1 MPRHAG
7 GSTDRSRFGY
17 RRRVTDHLVVGERRL
32 ELSRGDITIERVDAV
47 ANAANEALRGGGGVD
62 GAIHRAAGPGLLEE
76 LRRRYPDGTPTGTA
90 VATDGHDLPARWVL
104 HAVGPVWRGG
114 GHGEPELLAGA
125 YRSCLRLADELG
137 ARSVAFPAISMGI
150 YGYPPPQG
158 ASVAVRTVAEH
169 LRGDTQVE
177 LVRFV
182 LFSEET
188 YDLFADALDGIA
200 EMA

>member
-1 MPRHAG
+1 
-7 GSTDRSRFGY
+7 
-17 RRRVTDHLVVGERRL
+17 VTDSIAVGDRRL
-32 ELSRGDITIERVDAV
+32 ELTRGDITTERVDAI

-90 VATDGHDLPARWVL
+90 VATEGHDLPARWVL

-114 GHGEPELLAGA
+114 ADGEPELLAGA

-150 YGYPPPQG
+150 YGYPPDAG
-158 ASVAVRTVAEH
+158 ARLAVTTVAEH
-169 LRGDTQVE
+169 LRGETGLEV
-177 LVRFV
+177 VRFV

-188 YDLFADALDGIA
+188 YELFADALA
-200 EMA
+200 ELETA

>member
-1 MPRHAG
+1 M
-7 GSTDRSRFGY
+7 TDSIAIG
-17 RRRVTDHLVVGERRL
+17 TSRL
-32 ELSRGDITIERVDAV
+32 ELTRGDITAERVDAI

-90 VATDGHDLPARWVL
+90 VATDAHDLPARWVL
-104 HAVGPVWRGG
+104 HAVGPIWRGG
-114 GHGEPELLAGA
+114 TDGEPEELAGA

-150 YGYPPPQG
+150 YGYPPHAG
-158 ASVAVRTVAEH
+158 ARVAVTTVADY
-169 LRGDTQVE
+169 LRGATAIE
-177 LVRFV
+177 IARFV

-188 YDLFADALDGIA
+188 YDRFAGALA
-200 EMA
+200 ELEAR

>member
-1 MPRHAG
+1 M
-7 GSTDRSRFGY
+7 TDSITFGAS
-17 RRRVTDHLVVGERRL
+17 RL
-32 ELSRGDITIERVDAV
+32 ELARGDITTERVDAI

-62 GAIHRAAGPGLLEE
+62 GAIHKAAGPGLLDE

-90 VATDGHDLPARWVL
+90 VATDAYGLPARWVL

-114 GHGEPELLAGA
+114 ADGEEELLEGA

-150 YGYPPPQG
+150 YGYPPHAG
-158 ASVAVRTVAEH
+158 ARVAVATVAEH
-169 LRGDTQVE
+169 LRGTTSVE
-177 LVRFV
+177 VVRFV

-188 YDLFADALDGIA
+188 YERFAGALA
-200 EMA
+200 ELETP